1 MSWSAAPNPFRGAT
15 KNYISVI
22 ARILGANGIDTYELP
37 GIQPGPA
44 ELYFGP
50 YDSTGKL
57 FVNVRPVFNNGVRGA
72 PIYFI
77 ATGSLPIN
85 STGQANAPLYLP
97 NFNIE
102 IVVQNTD
109 GAASHEYDLG
119 LWPVG
124 GTY

>member
-1 MSWSAAPNPFRGAT
+1 MSWSAAPNPFRGAA
-15 KNYISVI
+15 NNFISVI
-22 ARILGANGIDTYELP
+22 ARILPASQTDTYMLP
-37 GIQPGPA
+37 GTQPGPA

-50 YDSTGKL
+50 YDTTGKL
-57 FVNVRPVFNNGVRGA
+57 FVNVRPVFKDGSFGA

-77 ATGSLPIN
+77 SNTSKPID
-85 STGQANAPLYLP
+85 STGQGNAQIYLP
-97 NFNIE
+97 NFRIQ
-102 IVVQNTD
+102 VSVQNTD